1 MTAEVAK
8 EERQRRKKAYKQTR
22 FDMLARLRSFER
34 LVHRSHEECII
45 NLSYD
50 DLNVLINELSKGRTV
65 TDAYIDKLPAFV
77 EVTPGVSDQ

>member
-1 MTAEVAK
+1 MAEITR
-8 EERQRRKKAYKQTR
+8 EEKQRRKKIYKQAR
-22 FDMLARLRSFER
+22 SEMLTRLRSFER

-65 TDAYIDKLPAFV
+65 TDADIDNLPAFV
-77 EVTPGVSDQ
+77 EGTPDVSDQ